1 MKLSKLLRIIK
12 EELEYF
18 YDDEQGMADRYFEKN
33 YGTQTTTMNP
43 EVKINAELVGYVDKV
58 WGGASARIPVYKNPP
73 NLVGFAAS
81 ARGIL
86 LNNGDLYLASTDN
99 ALHTNILNMLGQKG
113 IVPISK
119 TIGYEEL
126 FPNEFVAVIRVGNTE
141 VFAQSSAY
149 HSFPEHYKEIFAIG
163 TQKQPFR
170 FIAYPMGD
178 NIDELESPLDPMN
191 QYSNIPP
198 GHDANIL
205 YEESDDIYGDKNR
218 GILKRTG
225 EEFWIGTVNVYD
237 GEIEEVHTY
246 EEARDNDFHHSFYFS
261 QSQIEKMTNGECMI
275 FWINAD
281 GIQAEWTMGK
291 ASPDIINKIKEQIT
305 FNMKAD
311 KTNNFVKSV
320 LKEFLVE
327 NTDIPII
334 EITPVEQDERS
345 GKKQVNAYHVN
356 YQKNVDGNLIEI
368 EGTLNPFHTGRA
380 VEYGFEPSYFDDAN
394 VEAYWDANWEII
406 EDEIRDKFYTL
417 KY

>member
-33 YGTQTTTMNP
+33 YGTQTMKP
-43 EVKINAELVGYVDKV
+43 EVKIDAEIVGYVDKV

-86 LNNGDLYLASTDN
+86 MNNGDLYLASTDN

-119 TIGYEEL
+119 TVGYDGL
-126 FPNEFVAVIRVGNTE
+126 FPDEFVAVIRVGNTG

-170 FIAYPMGD
+170 FLAYPMGD
-178 NIDELESPLDPMN
+178 NNIDELESPLDPMN

-198 GHDANIL
+198 GYDANIL
-205 YEESDDIYGDKNR
+205 YEESDN
-218 GILKRTG
+218 
-225 EEFWIGTVNVYD
+225 
-237 GEIEEVHTY
+237 
-246 EEARDNDFHHSFYFS
+246 
-261 QSQIEKMTNGECMI
+261 
-275 FWINAD
+275 
-281 GIQAEWTMGK
+281 
-291 ASPDIINKIKEQIT
+291 IKEQIT
-305 FNMKAD
+305 FNMD
-311 KTNNFVKSV
+311 TGKTNKLVKSV